1 MTHIVTEACINC
13 KYTACVSVCPVDAF
27 REGTNFLAI
36 DPDDCIDCALCVPEC
51 PVEAICSE
59 PDLPTDQLEFLSIN
73 AEVAASWPVI
83 TREKLELPQ
92 AAYWATVKHKRHLLL
107 RQSGTSPDRAA
118 GDSSRATGADV
129 SLDGVPPTRREG
141 SV

>member
-1 MTHIVTEACINC
+1 MRHGSKARVDRRRGSTGTPQPSPSMTHVVTETCINC
-13 KYTACVSVCPVDAF
+13 KYTACVGVCPVDAF
-27 REGTNFLAI
+27 REGANFLAI

-73 AEVAASWPVI
+73 AEVAAAWPVI

-92 AAYWATVKHKRHLLL
+92 AAYWATEMHKRHLLL
-107 RQSGTSPDRAA
+107 R
-118 GDSSRATGADV
+118 
-129 SLDGVPPTRREG
+129 
-141 SV
+141 